1 MPHNNSAKKRARQ
14 NETRRQRNKSRLTE
28 LKTIRKQM
36 LRALNDGKP
45 DEAKSLYREL
55 SSGLDKAASLNTIHR
70 NSAART
76 KARMALKLQ
85 ATPAAVPAATKP
97 KPKAKAKAK

>member
-28 LKTIRKQM
+28 LKTIRKQV
-36 LRALNDGKP
+36 LRALHDGKP
-45 DEAKSLYREL
+45 DEAKTLYREM
-55 SSGLDKAASLNTIHR
+55 SSRLDQAASLNAIHR
-70 NSAART
+70 NSAARA

-85 ATPAAVPAATKP
+85 AAAKPAATP
-97 KPKAKAKAK
+97 AK

>member
-28 LKTIRKQM
+28 LKTIRKQL
-36 LRALNDGKP
+36 LRALHDGKP

-55 SSGLDKAASLNTIHR
+55 SSGLDKAASLNVIHR
-70 NSAART
+70 NGAART

-85 ATPAAVPAATKP
+85 AGAKPAAAPAK
-97 KPKAKAKAK
+97 

>member
-28 LKTIRKQM
+28 LKTIRKQV
-36 LRALNDGKP
+36 LRALHDGKP
-45 DEAKSLYREL
+45 DEAKTLYREM
-55 SSGLDKAASLNTIHR
+55 SSRLDQAASLNAIHR
-70 NSAART
+70 NNAART

-85 ATPAAVPAATKP
+85 AAATKP
-97 KPKAKAKAK
+97 AATPAKK